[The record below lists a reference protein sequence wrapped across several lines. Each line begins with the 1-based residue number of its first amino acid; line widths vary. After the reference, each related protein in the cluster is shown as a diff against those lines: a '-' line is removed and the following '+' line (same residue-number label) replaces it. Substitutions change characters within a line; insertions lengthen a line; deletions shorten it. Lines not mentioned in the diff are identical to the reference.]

1 MTDEVL
7 DIMQPGNVVTDEQL
21 AMIDSNADLR
31 EACQDV
37 MMIKSILA
45 EQPMRRRHST
55 NCNSTVALVA
65 EIYIGL
71 QASPPRHSSLAH
83 SSCSGLPDTPLR
95 RAS

>member
-45 EQPMRRRHST
+45 EQADAEKALHKLQQRRR
-55 NCNSTVALVA
+55 A
-65 EIYIGL
+65 
-71 QASPPRHSSLAH
+71 
-83 SSCSGLPDTPLR
+83 R
-95 RAS
+95 RRNLYRNPAY